1 MFKSY
6 LLFRSKNRAG
16 ACLLLAFRYS
26 KMQIDFIILEKAMK
40 LVLGRIEKETR

>member
-26 KMQIDFIILEKAMK
+26 KMQIDFIILEN
-40 LVLGRIEKETR
+40 KETKKIELL